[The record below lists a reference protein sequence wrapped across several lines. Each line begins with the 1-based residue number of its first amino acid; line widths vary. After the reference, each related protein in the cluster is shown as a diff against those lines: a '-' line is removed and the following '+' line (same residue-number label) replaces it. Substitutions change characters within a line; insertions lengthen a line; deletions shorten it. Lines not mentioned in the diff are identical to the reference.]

1 MEQELLL
8 IYPFDYMIKAI
19 IIDDELDCVKLLA
32 LQLKM
37 YCPQVQV
44 VAACITSEDGLQKI
58 KELQPDIVFLDI
70 EIPVMNGFQLLE
82 KLGNITFSL
91 VFVTAYDQFAVKAF
105 RYSALDYLLKPID
118 AKDLQAA
125 VQKAGQRQWP
135 DTQQLTMLKQ
145 QVHDKESIFPDK
157 IALPYQNGV
166 TFVEIKNIVYCES
179 ENNYTRFHTIDSQQ
193 YLVAKTLGDIQEVL
207 EERNFLRVHRQY
219 LVNLNHIKK
228 YVRGEG
234 NYLTLSNGQNVAVAR
249 NQKERLI
256 EKFGWL

>member
-1 MEQELLL
+1 ML
-8 IYPFDYMIKAI
+8 KAI
-19 IIDDELDCVKLLA
+19 IIDDEPDCVKLLA

-44 VAACITSEDGLQKI
+44 VAACTASEDALLKI
-58 KELQPDIVFLDI
+58 NELQPGVVFLDI
-70 EIPVMNGFQLLE
+70 EMPVMNGFQLLE
-82 KLGNITFSL
+82 KFGNITFSL

-125 VQKAGQRQWP
+125 VQKAEKRNWP
-135 DTQQLTMLKQ
+135 DKQQLSMLKQ
-145 QVHDKESIFPDK
+145 QVHNPEKNFPDK

-166 TFVEIKNIVYCES
+166 TFVGIKNIIYCES
-179 ENNYTRFHTIDSQQ
+179 ENNYTRFHTTDSQQ

-219 LVNLNHIKK
+219 LVNLDHIKK

-234 NYLTLSNGQNVAVAR
+234 NYLILSNGQSVAVAR